1 MFKPLKWVE
10 NNLFYSSHPSR
21 ATFNFPSTAGLL
33 GHLYHYQIS
42 TRSLVSFLHWQGV
55 SPCGKQVC
63 HHAAAGQGKPREK
76 QASQD
81 HLRAQ
86 HHNSCFHVWFPNALK
101 SELKRKQSCHVAL
114 FWHCYESAATWKL
127 YIYCRDLFYVEKKK
141 KHCGNWECIDLHFV
155 GLFLCSSLSIYF
167 WLWEETGYWVRWS
180 DPASQSDVLT
190 INSSKT
196 ARGFMKIA
204 SSWGMV
210 ELKTHWLH
218 CRLDRIKSWHARG
231 CLTLLALFC
240 LPAQERCSSMS
251 LQPQLI
257 PVTISQQSLLLLLVS
272 HPDFSSKKLM
282 LSSQTKLPVF
292 TQPFLLLFSS
302 STWSRGCKC
311 FLTAFNRLLPHQQRS
326 PKSLILFTGVY

>member
-101 SELKRKQSCHVAL
+101 SELKRKQSCHMAL

-141 KHCGNWECIDLHFV
+141 KNTVVIEN
-155 GLFLCSSLSIYF
+155 
-167 WLWEETGYWVRWS
+167 
-180 DPASQSDVLT
+180 VLT
-190 INSSKT
+190 YTLWVCSCVLPLAFTSGCGRRQDIGLDGLTQRVSLMYLPLT
-196 ARGFMKIA
+196 AAKLQEV
-204 SSWGMV
+204 SW
-210 ELKTHWLH
+210 K
-218 CRLDRIKSWHARG
+218 
-231 CLTLLALFC
+231 LLA
-240 LPAQERCSSMS
+240 AEE
-251 LQPQLI
+251 
-257 PVTISQQSLLLLLVS
+257 
-272 HPDFSSKKLM
+272 
-282 LSSQTKLPVF
+282 
-292 TQPFLLLFSS
+292 
-302 STWSRGCKC
+302 W
-311 FLTAFNRLLPHQQRS
+311 
-326 PKSLILFTGVY
+326 